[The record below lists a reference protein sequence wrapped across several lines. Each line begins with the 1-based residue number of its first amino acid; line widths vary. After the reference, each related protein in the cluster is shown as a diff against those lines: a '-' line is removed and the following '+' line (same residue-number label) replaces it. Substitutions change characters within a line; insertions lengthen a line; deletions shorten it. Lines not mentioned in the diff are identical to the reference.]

1 MLIWSLPYS
10 QAGSFFIK
18 YVEMKRLMLVFV
30 CFIFSFS
37 ALCQN
42 ISQEEKMQW
51 FSDAKLGIFIHWGI
65 YSKGDWSESWS
76 FHNKQVP
83 IDQYYAQENYFTASN
98 YNPEFWAD
106 LIKESGAKYTVI
118 TSKHHDGFA
127 LWDTKAGDISAVKSS
142 AAKTD
147 VLTPFVKAIREKGD
161 IKLGIYYS
169 LIDWSREDYP
179 NIYRE
184 GPQRYDIAKE
194 PKRWQHFLSF
204 NMSQLK
210 ELQKAYIPDLYWF
223 DGDWEFS
230 SEQWDAPGIVKMLRK
245 ANPKVVIN
253 SRIQGQGDYDTP
265 ELGVPVVRPKAK
277 WWETCMTINNSWG
290 YRKKDKDFKSAQTCL
305 MMLVD
310 CMSKG
315 GNLLLDIG
323 PRSDGTI
330 PSQAVDVLKKIGRW
344 VKKHNE
350 AVYPTIGGLPDG
362 HIMARTTLNKAGNII
377 YVYLPYRPIENVE
390 LKGLKNKI
398 KKVRVVGT
406 DYELSFKRYNDA
418 EWVKVP
424 GVYYIDV
431 PAKVLDEN
439 ITVLAIELDEPVQLY
454 RGEGQVISFNK

>member
-1 MLIWSLPYS
+1 
-10 QAGSFFIK
+10 
-18 YVEMKRLMLVFV
+18 
-30 CFIFSFS
+30 
-37 ALCQN
+37 
-42 ISQEEKMQW
+42 
-51 FSDAKLGIFIHWGI
+51 
-65 YSKGDWSESWS
+65 
-76 FHNKQVP
+76 
-83 IDQYYAQENYFTASN
+83 
-98 YNPEFWAD
+98 
-106 LIKESGAKYTVI
+106 
-118 TSKHHDGFA
+118 
-127 LWDTKAGDISAVKSS
+127 
-142 AAKTD
+142 
-147 VLTPFVKAIREKGD
+147 
-161 IKLGIYYS
+161 
-169 LIDWSREDYP
+169 
-179 NIYRE
+179 
-184 GPQRYDIAKE
+184 
-194 PKRWQHFLSF
+194 
-204 NMSQLK
+204 
-210 ELQKAYIPDLYWF
+210 
-223 DGDWEFS
+223 
-230 SEQWDAPGIVKMLRK
+230 
-245 ANPKVVIN
+245 
-253 SRIQGQGDYDTP
+253 
-265 ELGVPVVRPKAK
+265 
-277 WWETCMTINNSWG
+277 MTINNSWG